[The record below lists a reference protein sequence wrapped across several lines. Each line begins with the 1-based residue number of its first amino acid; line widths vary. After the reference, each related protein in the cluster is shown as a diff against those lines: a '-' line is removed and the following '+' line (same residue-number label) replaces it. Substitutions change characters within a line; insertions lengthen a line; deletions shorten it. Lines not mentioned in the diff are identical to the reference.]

1 MNIIIAERR
10 IRFMLEKTFYKSLLK
25 HSFNIPVKIVFWD
38 GSSVIYGDGTPEV
51 TITFN
56 EKIPMRDITKNA
68 SIALGEA
75 YMDKKIEIQGSIQEL
90 IESAYESADSFMRSS
105 KFRKF

>member
-51 TITFN
+51 TNTFN

-75 YMDKKIEIQGSIQEL
+75 YMDKKIEIQDRKSTRL
-90 IESAYESADSFMRSS
+90 NSS
-105 KFRKF
+105 HRT

>member
-1 MNIIIAERR
+1 
-10 IRFMLEKTFYKSLLK
+10 
-25 HSFNIPVKIVFWD
+25 
-38 GSSVIYGDGTPEV
+38 
-51 TITFN
+51 
-56 EKIPMRDITKNA
+56 MRDITKNA

-105 KFRKF
+105 KFRKFCLSKVTQKRKRKMMFKSHYDVGNDFYKLWLDDTLTYSCALLY

>member
-1 MNIIIAERR
+1 
-10 IRFMLEKTFYKSLLK
+10 
-25 HSFNIPVKIVFWD
+25 
-38 GSSVIYGDGTPEV
+38 
-51 TITFN
+51 
-56 EKIPMRDITKNA
+56 MRDITKNA

-105 KFRKF
+105 KFRKFCLSKVTQKRESEK